1 MRILATY
8 FEHDADGAA
17 KIVQIDVSRETGY
30 WKLAQLLGSAHLA
43 EVRLVGETAGAVG
56 VARTIVV
63 AGQYS
68 RPPGQGERPRLRRRG
83 DEAHPRYR
91 PFIFISPYPDAE
103 AFD

>member
-8 FEHDADGAA
+8 LEHDAESAE

-30 WKLAQLLGSAHLA
+30 WKLAQLLGSPHIA
-43 EVRLVGETAGAVG
+43 EVRLVGENSAAVG

-63 AGQYS
+63 AGQYA
-68 RPPGQGERPRLRRRG
+68 RPAGVVEKPRLRRRG

-91 PFIFISPYPDAE
+91 PFIFISPYPVAE